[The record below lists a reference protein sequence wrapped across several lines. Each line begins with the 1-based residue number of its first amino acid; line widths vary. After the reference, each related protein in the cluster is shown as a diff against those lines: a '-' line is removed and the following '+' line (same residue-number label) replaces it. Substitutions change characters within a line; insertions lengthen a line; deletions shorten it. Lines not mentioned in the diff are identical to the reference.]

1 MRSSAVHARKTRKN
15 LAFWPSRYYKGLSS
29 AKKTQRR
36 REIRRFGSMNWKN
49 TRAYRGFQTDKG
61 VVTKKSSYVK
71 QWNKLFPGVTDT
83 AEKAKVT
90 GVPKD
95 ILMESYNRGMAAWRT
110 GHRPGATPQQWG
122 HARVDS
128 LLVCG
133 KTHYGPDSDLV
144 RKAKTRSRKARQW
157 WRKTCRK

>member
-1 MRSSAVHARKTRKN
+1 MPRQQHAITRKKN
-15 LAFWPSRYYKGLSS
+15 LAYWPSKYYKGLSWT
-29 AKKTQRR
+29 KKAQRH
-36 REIRRFGSMNWKN
+36 REIKRFGSMDWKN
-49 TRAYRGFQTDKG
+49 PRAYKGFQTDKG
-61 VVTKKSSYVK
+61 VVTKKSSYVQ

-110 GHRPGATPQQWG
+110 GHRPGATGPQWG
-122 HARVDS
+122 YARTAS

-133 KTHYGPDSDLV
+133 KTYYGPDADLV
-144 RKAKTRSRKARQW
+144 RKAKQQSRRARKW
-157 WRKTCRK
+157 WKNCP